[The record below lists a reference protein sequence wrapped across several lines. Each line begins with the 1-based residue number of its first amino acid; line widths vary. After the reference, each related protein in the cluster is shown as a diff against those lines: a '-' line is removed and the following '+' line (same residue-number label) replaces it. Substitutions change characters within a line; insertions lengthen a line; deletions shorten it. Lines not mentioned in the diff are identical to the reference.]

1 MKIYVAASSKE
12 LARAIRIMNA
22 LRERG
27 HEITYDWTVPMRE
40 LGPDAGLTVE
50 QRGLYAA
57 KDSKGIEDADVF
69 WQLIPTTPSSGAW
82 WELGYACGL
91 RNGGGNIPLV
101 VVVSGDANRCIFTSL
116 VPFYFPLDA
125 HALGFVL
132 GLRAP
137 ALTKALS

>member
-40 LGPDAGLTVE
+40 LGPDAGLTFE

-57 KDSKGIEDADVF
+57 KPSKGIEEADVF

-91 RNGGGNIPLV
+91 RNGGGKHPL
-101 VVVSGDANRCIFTSL
+101 VVVSGDANRCIFTAL
-116 VPFYFPLDA
+116 VPFYFALDA
-125 HALGFVL
+125 QALAYVL
-132 GLRAP
+132 GLTAP
-137 ALTKALS
+137 ALARASS